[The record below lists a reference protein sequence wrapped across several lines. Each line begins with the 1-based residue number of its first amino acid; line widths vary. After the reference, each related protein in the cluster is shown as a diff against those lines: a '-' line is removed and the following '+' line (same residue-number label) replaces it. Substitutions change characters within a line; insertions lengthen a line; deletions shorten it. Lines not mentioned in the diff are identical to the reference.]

1 MPDDTPPGKSD
12 KALPAK
18 KPAPTGTTPTVEL
31 VPSPGGGAL
40 PQPVAPSRNEVMQ
53 RWELISG
60 QVQQA
65 LSQTLVV
72 AFLGS
77 ASSGKD
83 SAIRALFGIDFGEVD
98 PIPGSTSEVRVAP
111 VDRDKQVLVVNA
123 PGFGDVRKDVDQKA
137 REILDQ
143 VDIAVYLLNADG
155 GATIDE
161 RDDLDA
167 IRATGRPV
175 LVCINKID
183 LIREHERPAF
193 VEATLA
199 QLRVDRQD
207 AVITAFDPLPALS
220 PRPIGVD
227 EVIRWI
233 HHQLAT
239 NGKDLLF
246 AKTLRNKA
254 SACQA
259 VIRTA
264 ARRAAMAGAIPMIG
278 VDATAVTAIQV
289 KLIADIA
296 AIYGRRLDNDM
307 ALFILGEVL
316 AGGSKGF
323 IRWAMTAMRTAGW
336 IPGGQVAHLATS
348 ALGAT
353 ISGATTYG
361 VGRAA
366 ITFME
371 KGAEVT
377 GDELRAA
384 FDTGAVQWREL
395 HQTGEGTWRRPEED

>member
-1 MPDDTPPGKSD
+1 MSDDKLPV
-12 KALPAK
+12 PAK
-18 KPAPTGTTPTVEL
+18 KSATEL
-31 VPSPGGGAL
+31 VIE
-40 PQPVAPSRNEVMQ
+40 PQAPARTEVMA
-53 RWELISG
+53 RWEIASG
-60 QVQQA
+60 QIEQA

-83 SAIRALFGIDFGEVD
+83 SAIKALFGLDFGEID
-98 PIPGSTSEVRVAP
+98 PIPGSTAEVRVAP
-111 VDRDKQVLVVNA
+111 VDRDKHVLVVNA
-123 PGFGDVRKDVDQKA
+123 PGFGDVRKEVDQKA
-137 REILDQ
+137 REVLQQ

-161 RDDLDA
+161 RRDLDA
-167 IRATGRPV
+167 IRALGKPT

-183 LIREHERPAF
+183 LIREHERPSF

-199 QLRVDRQD
+199 QLQVDPKD
-207 AVITAFDPLPALS
+207 AIITAFDPLPALS
-220 PRPIGVD
+220 PEPIGVED
-227 EVIRWI
+227 VVKWI
-233 HHQLAT
+233 HHQLST

-254 SACQA
+254 LACQA

-264 ARRAAMAGAIPMIG
+264 ARRSAMAGAIPMIG

-296 AIYGRRLDNDM
+296 AVYGRRMDNDM
-307 ALFILGEVL
+307 ALFILGEIL

-323 IRWAMTAMRTAGW
+323 IRWAMSALKTAGW
-336 IPGGQVAHLATS
+336 IPGGQVAHIATS

-353 ISGATTYG
+353 IAGATTYG

-366 ITFME
+366 IVFME
-371 KGAEVT
+371 KGAEIT
-377 GDELRAA
+377 GADLRAA
-384 FDTGAVQWREL
+384 FDAGAVQWRDVSN
-395 HQTGEGTWRRPEED
+395 QEDGWQAPDDQ